1 MKSRLL
7 KPGFF
12 TNEDLAECEPLARI
26 LYAGLWCFADKNGC
40 FEWRPLK
47 IKAEILPYED
57 NGVENLLEQLL
68 NQNLIQ
74 MYQFNGKTYGFIPT
88 FLNHQSPHKNEAKT
102 SIPIPEHLSEKL
114 HEINI
119 PNININKNK
128 NKNISYTEEFK
139 NFWNEYP
146 RKQQKGKAF
155 EAWLKIRNP
164 IPDIQEVLTTLEKYK
179 KTNQWQDTQFIPLPA
194 TWINGRCWEDEPSE
208 RAGKR
213 QRWDFNTCRGCGF
226 TASTVRVG
234 KECPKCGN
242 VV

>member
-1 MKSRLL
+1 MRSRLL

-26 LYAGLWCFADKNGC
+26 LYAGLWCFANKNGC

-68 NQNLIQ
+68 ECSLIESY
-74 MYQFNGKTYGFIPT
+74 MFDGKKYGFIPT
-88 FLNHQSPHKNEAKT
+88 FLEHQSPHKNEAKS
-102 SIPIPEHLSEKL
+102 SIPIPEHFSTKL

-119 PNININKNK
+119 PNRNRNK
-128 NKNISYTEEFK
+128 NKNIIYDEQFL
-139 NFWNEYP
+139 NFWAIYP
-146 RKQQKGKAF
+146 RKENKGRAF
-155 EAWLKIRNP
+155 EAWSKIKSP
-164 IPDIQEVLTTLEKYK
+164 IPTQEQLSESLDKYK
-179 KTNQWQDTQFIPLPA
+179 KTKQWQDPQFIPHPA
-194 TWINGRCWEDEPSE
+194 TWINGRRWEDEPMGEKKS
-208 RAGKR
+208 KS
-213 QRWDFNTCRGCGF
+213 RWDFNSCGGCGF
-226 TASTVRVG
+226 TASTVKIG